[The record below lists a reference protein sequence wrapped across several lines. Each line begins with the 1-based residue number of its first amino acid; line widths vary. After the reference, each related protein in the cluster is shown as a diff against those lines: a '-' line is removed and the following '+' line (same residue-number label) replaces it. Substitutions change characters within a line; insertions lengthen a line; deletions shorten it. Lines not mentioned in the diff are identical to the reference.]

1 MIAEAYIA
9 GQIGQAIYRVED
21 RYFVIDTD
29 DAEEP
34 RICRP
39 RDFARMKESW
49 AEIEVL
55 SAPHLDVEQIRQEL
69 QSSRDAYHA
78 LSFSISGFDPALSDE
93 TRALCIDVAN
103 DLMQDEAVRAFVRN
117 RLCARLL
124 LDKADLTGGIALA
137 EAGEAAVA
145 RALYEEVETSQ
156 QAIPIV
162 LAAWE
167 AVAPDHFVSLEEQ
180 AEGERQLIERGVFA
194 DMVAALTAGNLSEL
208 DSIVMKYGSRRDFTQ
223 TVPRGILLINA
234 LKTHILEQRPSP
246 LKRLPTQQVD
256 QPFDPSFA
264 EQSDTGG
271 DPLRALIF
279 KIRNKQKKVRGKRK
293 RGQGALGATEVKA
306 RVDGQIE
313 AIGQFIQQGDMSRVN
328 RRLRQLLEFQLEHSD
343 RKHVAMT
350 LCALAKFAIDAYA
363 FDTAEQWVG
372 YAFDLGVEDVVIGNT
387 QAVILKE
394 LGQLEAALALY
405 EQTGRDFPPNV
416 VVQNG
421 RAEVLKEMGRLE
433 AALALYEQTGRDFP
447 TNVVVQ
453 RGRASLLIAMG
464 RYVEARGFLSDTTP
478 ISKGD
483 WIGYHILAM
492 SYLKARD
499 TDEAIQRLTYGI
511 EHAPGQQ
518 RNYFATALGLAKMMD
533 KRFPEAV
540 EMLEPNVLHLH
551 GVRRQAHML
560 FLGHAHA
567 ALEQEKEARQSLA
580 AAGEVKHPRLI
591 VLKNALTRRYGL
603 GGEIDTP
610 LSKVE
615 VVILDQQIEESEF
628 SFAMA
633 A

>member
-145 RALYEEVETSQ
+145 RVLYEEVETSQ
-156 QAIPIV
+156 QAIQIV

-167 AVAPDHFVSLEEQ
+167 AVAPDYFVSLEEQ

-234 LKTHILEQRPSP
+234 LKTHILEQRPSQ
-246 LKRLPTQQVD
+246 LKRLPAQQVD

-264 EQSDTGG
+264 EQPDAGG
-271 DPLRALIF
+271 DPLRVLIF
-279 KIRNKQKKVRGKRK
+279 KIRNKQKKVRGKK
-293 RGQGALGATEVKA
+293 RRGRALGADEAKA

-313 AIGQFIQQGDMSRVN
+313 AIGQFIQQGDMARVN

-372 YAFDLGVEDVVIGNT
+372 YAFDLGVEDVVIERT
-387 QAVILKE
+387 QAMMLKE
-394 LGQLEAALALY
+394 MGQLEEALALYEQIGEDFPPDAYTQTGRAEVLKDLGRVEEALALY

-421 RAEVLKEMGRLE
+421 RA
-433 AALALYEQTGRDFP
+433 
-447 TNVVVQ
+447 
-453 RGRASLLIAMG
+453 SLLIAMG
-464 RYVEARGFLSDTTP
+464 RYVEARNLLSDTTP
-478 ISKGD
+478 ISHSD

-492 SYLKARD
+492 SYLKAGE
-499 TDEAIQRLTYGI
+499 TDEAIRRLSYGM
-511 EHAPGQQ
+511 EHAPGQN
-518 RNYFATALGLAKMMD
+518 RNYFASALGVAKMMD
-533 KRFPEAV
+533 KRFAEAV
-540 EMLEPNVLHLH
+540 EMSEPNVLHLH
-551 GVRRQAHML
+551 GVRRQAQML

-567 ALEQEKEARQSLA
+567 ALKQEREARHSLA
-580 AAGEVKHPRLI
+580 AAGEIKHPRLI
-591 VLKNALTRRYGL
+591 NLKSALTRRYGL
-603 GGEIDTP
+603 SGEMDTP
-610 LSKVE
+610 LSEVE
-615 VVILDQQIEESEF
+615 LALLDRQIEDSEF